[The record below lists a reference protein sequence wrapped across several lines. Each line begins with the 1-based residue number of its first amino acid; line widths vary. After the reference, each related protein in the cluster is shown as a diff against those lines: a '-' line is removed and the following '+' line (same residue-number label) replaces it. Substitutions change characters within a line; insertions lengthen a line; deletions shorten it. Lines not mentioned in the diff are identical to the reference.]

1 MLGQEVGL
9 CDIAGNSDLPEEVC
23 NNKFTTKVKTIDIFL
38 PGSHGYITDSKAITT
53 VFSQSLI

>member
-23 NNKFTTKVKTIDIFL
+23 NNKFTIEVKTIDIFFAWK
-38 PGSHGYITDSKAITT
+38 SWIHYR
-53 VFSQSLI
+53 